1 MDNVES
7 VYRAWRVGIRRVWG
21 LPSNAHSALL
31 PLVCCRL
38 PLYDKLMKHMTR
50 ELLLNILVP
59 AIGQKVP
66 VGRLFHSLSVTIRLA
81 RFLVLSN
88 L

>member
-1 MDNVES
+1 MVLFCRSYVMDNVES

-21 LPSNAHSALL
+21 LPSNAHGALL

-50 ELLLNILVP
+50 ERLLNILVP

-66 VGRLFHSLSVTIRLA
+66 VVYFIHY
-81 RFLVLSN
+81 
-88 L
+88 